1 MDNSIRAVRTEES
14 DVGLDTERESTFSV
28 ANPSS
33 RSIRLASALHTTSD
47 LHSLVTFFA
56 GELKGL
62 MACEGIE
69 YINDARGIHVVAGEL
84 RRHRC
89 SYTLKTPDQSLGRM
103 VFTRGKRFNRSELIL
118 LESLLGE
125 LFVPLQR
132 ALQRHQH
139 RTLSSRFSTESITA
153 SEAYRSP
160 PYRSSSPP
168 ERPAQ
173 RSRQES
179 VPAGDLTLAPLGAVG
194 EAAPPP
200 RVAAIDTSRLTLA
213 PLGSLGEAAQ
223 RSRPA
228 LMDTGG
234 LTLAPLGPLSE
245 ASPAQRAAHID
256 TSHLSLAP
264 DED

>member
-1 MDNSIRAVRTEES
+1 
-14 DVGLDTERESTFSV
+14 
-28 ANPSS
+28 
-33 RSIRLASALHTTSD
+33 
-47 LHSLVTFFA
+47 
-56 GELKGL
+56 
-62 MACEGIE
+62 
-69 YINDARGIHVVAGEL
+69 
-84 RRHRC
+84 
-89 SYTLKTPDQSLGRM
+89 
-103 VFTRGKRFNRSELIL
+103 
-118 LESLLGE
+118 LGE

-194 EAAPPP
+194 EAGPPP